1 MGKKLKPDW
10 DKLMDEFKDSK
21 TALIADVDC
30 TTDGKALCETHKVQ
44 GYPSIKY
51 GDPTD
56 LKDYDGGRDF
66 ASLKKFAEENLGPT
80 CGPDNIDLCDDEN
93 KAFIEK
99 LQNMDDAELD
109 KAIEDGEAQIAKIEA
124 KSQKAVDA
132 FEKKITD
139 LEKEVEAATAKNDAA
154 LAKENKKL
162 GLSAMRKVS
171 TSKKKAESV

>member
-30 TTDGKALCETHKVQ
+30 TTEGKALCETHKVQ
-44 GYPSIKY
+44 GYPTIKY

-66 ASLKKFAEENLGPT
+66 AALKKFAEENLGPT

-93 KAFIEK
+93 KALIEK
-99 LQNMDDAELD
+99 LQKMEMAELD
-109 KAIEDGEAQIAKIEA
+109 KSIEDAEASIKKIET
-124 KSQKAVDA
+124 KSQKAVDDLS
-132 FEKKITD
+132 KKISG
-139 LEKEVEAATAKNDAA
+139 LEKDLEAATKKKDDAVA
-154 LAKENKKL
+154 AENK
-162 GLSAMRKVS
+162 
-171 TSKKKAESV
+171 